1 MDAVKEQPCA
11 PSLRPSRLARLPSV
25 PPAAVPTACR
35 SVPVTPALRRG
46 DQACRFKHLGPAT
59 GLQAGGHTT
68 FAEWLACGPS
78 QRHLGPEPLPQA
90 WPVGV

>member
-1 MDAVKEQPCA
+1 MQEQLCT
-11 PSLRPSRLARLPSV
+11 PSLRPSRPGGAVSPE

-68 FAEWLACGPS
+68 FAEWLAFGLS
-78 QRHLGPEPLPQA
+78 QRRLGPGPLPQA